1 MTTSIPPLPPVEDPL
16 QGTATADAAR
26 RVFRVALALTV
37 LGLVGNA
44 FSAILGVRSQIWQNR
59 PELIAVGVWYAY
71 TLVCLLS
78 LWLSRRGRPRLAA
91 WLLLGG
97 LLVNIPLSSLL
108 IARLGFVTGVG
119 LIGVSAIVAT
129 AMGRPPAE
137 IRRAVLAGVGSG
149 VLTFLLDGLG
159 AANRP
164 VPPAPVLTL
173 ISLVIG
179 ATIAVCAYFLLRD
192 FQTFSLRYK
201 LILAFL
207 AVALIP
213 LSLLVLLNN
222 RLTHAS
228 LLDAA
233 NRSLSAAAAETAN
246 RLDDFINYNLDMVGT
261 AAQFPALGEYLLLP
275 PEERAEGRLQSD
287 IIQYLSSLN
296 AERRA
301 SGSTTY
307 LHSYTLVDRNGQ
319 VVLDTAAPPRNIG
332 QDVSGRDYFRRP
344 FQAGAPFASP
354 VEFEPGVG
362 ALLYFSAQII
372 GPNQQPVGVL
382 AVRYDATLLQ
392 QLIAQSSGLVGERSS
407 AILVDENHVRLGD
420 GEGPELIF
428 RSVTPLSL
436 DRIAELQAAWR
447 LPVRPIEELST
458 NLPDLKR
465 ALVQARTQP
474 YPAGAFH
481 PDPDLEQGAIAA
493 LTTQP
498 WWIVYEQTNAE
509 LLAPIE
515 AQTRVAILLALFIAV
530 VVMGAA
536 VGVARWLSNPLA
548 RLTAVASQIASGNFT
563 VRARVDGDDE
573 IGALASAFNTM
584 TTRLQETL
592 LNLEQR
598 VAERTSELQAAADIG
613 RAITSVRNL
622 DELLRLALQLIRER
636 FGFYHASIFLMDQT
650 NTFAILRE
658 STGEIGA
665 QLKASG
671 HKLAVGSK
679 SLIGWVTANRYPRV
693 ALDTEADPFHFKN
706 PLLPNTRSE
715 LAIPLLVGPDR
726 RLLGVLDVQSTT
738 PNAFEASDVQVLQ
751 TLADLFSIAIENA
764 ELFQRT
770 ETSLVEAQR
779 RYQQVAGTS
788 LRTLLQSRSR
798 EIVYEL
804 RPLPLVVTH
813 DSASS
818 AVEAPVED
826 PLQGAETPP
835 GRRPLEV
842 PLRLRGEVVGTLEL
856 HGRSPDELSLEEQT
870 VLDAAAAQL
879 AVALE
884 SAALFEETQR
894 RSHRE
899 QLINQISDQMR
910 ASLNPT
916 TIVQSGIRE
925 LGKALGATQVVVQL
939 HVPVGATP
947 ADAQPQVEDPL
958 QGKEQRS

>member
-1 MTTSIPPLPPVEDPL
+1 
-16 QGTATADAAR
+16 
-26 RVFRVALALTV
+26 VFRVALALTV
-37 LGLVGNA
+37 LGLVGNT
-44 FSAILGVRSQIWQNR
+44 FLTLLGAQNQIWQSR
-59 PELIAVGVWYAY
+59 PGLIAIGVWYAY
-71 TLVCLLS
+71 TLVCLLG

-97 LLVNIPLSSLL
+97 LWVNIPLSTLL
-108 IARLGFVTGVG
+108 IARLGLVTGVG
-119 LIGVSAIVAT
+119 VIGVSVIAAT

-137 IRRAVLAGVGSG
+137 IRRAVLAGIGSG
-149 VLTFLLDGLG
+149 VLTILLDGLG
-159 AANRP
+159 ARGMGMPLPRP
-164 VPPAPVLTL
+164 VPPAAVLTL
-173 ISLVIG
+173 ISLTIG
-179 ATIAVCAYFLLRD
+179 AVIVVCAYFLLRD

-213 LSLLVLLNN
+213 LSLLALLNN

-233 NRSLSAAAAETAN
+233 NRSLSAAAAATAN
-246 RLDDFINYNLDMVGT
+246 RLDDFVDDNLDTIST

-275 PEERAEGRLQSD
+275 PDARGRADRGAQLQSD
-287 IIQYLSSLN
+287 VIQYLQSLN
-296 AERRA
+296 RSAERKA
-301 SGSTTY
+301 SDTTTGAQTRCCAP
-307 LHSYTLVDRNGQ
+307 SYMLVDQNGQ
-319 VVLDTAAPPRNIG
+319 VVLDTAASPGNIG
-332 QDVSGRDYFRRP
+332 RDVSGRDYFRQP
-344 FQAGAPFASP
+344 FQTGAPFASP
-354 VEFEPGVG
+354 VEFEPQDPKAG
-362 ALLYFSAQII
+362 ALLSFSAQIV
-372 GPNQQPVGVL
+372 GPNQQPAGVL
-382 AVRYDATLLQ
+382 VARYDAAILQ

-420 GEGPELIF
+420 GEGPDLVF

-447 LPVRPIEELST
+447 LPVRPIEALST

-465 ALVQARTQP
+465 ALVEASGEMARTQP
-474 YPAGAFH
+474 YPSGVFH
-481 PDPDLEQGAIAA
+481 PAAPGASGPDLEHATAA
-493 LTTQP
+493 VAAMTTQP
-498 WWIVYEQTNAE
+498 WWIVYEQTSE
-509 LLAPIE
+509 EHLAPIE

-530 VVMGAA
+530 VVVGAA
-536 VGVARWLSNPLA
+536 VGAARWLSNPLA
-548 RLTAVASQIASGNFT
+548 RLTTIASQIASGNFA
-563 VRARVDGDDE
+563 VRARVDSDDE
-573 IGALASAFNTM
+573 IGALASAFNAM
-584 TTRLQETL
+584 TARQQETL

-613 RAITSVRNL
+613 RAIASVRNL

-636 FGFYHASIFLMDQT
+636 FGFYHASIFLMDKT
-650 NTFAILRE
+650 NTFAVLRE

-671 HKLAVGSK
+671 HKLAVGSR
-679 SLIGWVTANRYPRV
+679 SLVGWVTANRYPRV
-693 ALDTEADPFHFKN
+693 ALDTEDDPFHFKN

-738 PNAFEASDVQVLQ
+738 PNAFEASAVQVLQ
-751 TLADLFSIAIENA
+751 TLADLLSIAIENA

-770 ETSLVEAQR
+770 ETSLAEAQR
-779 RYQQVAGTS
+779 RYQQVAGAS
-788 LRTLLQSRSR
+788 LRTLLQSGSR

-804 RPLPLVVTH
+804 Q
-813 DSASS
+813 SARHGD
-818 AVEAPVED
+818 AA
-826 PLQGAETPP
+826 ATPP

-856 HGRSPDELSLEEQT
+856 HGRSPDELGLEEQA

-894 RSHRE
+894 RSRRE

-939 HVPVGATP
+939 QVEPPVGATP
-947 ADAQPQVEDPL
+947 TNAQPSPDGDLRQE
-958 QGKEQRS
+958 EQEA